1 MGAKQTITAF
11 AHTKGGVSKSTLAW
25 HTALMLQERGES
37 VTVIDL
43 DFQQTVYF
51 LNKIRDKRC
60 MNPLDV
66 RSLSSVQSLM
76 ETVSA
81 IESNHIII
89 DIGGFDND
97 INRAAIKM
105 AGRVVVPISNS
116 VTEVLGFKTF
126 ESILEKMGGVQISVL
141 LSNIHPLAKNFD
153 EIKQAI
159 GGKENVTLL
168 DAVVRSR
175 KVYRESM
182 GVGKSVFDTSNLA
195 AQKEIEEAWHGLRC
209 DK

>member
-1 MGAKQTITAF
+1 MGAEQTITAF
-11 AHTKGGVSKSTLAW
+11 AHTKGGVGKSTMAW

-37 VTVIDL
+37 VTVVDL
-43 DFQQTVYF
+43 DFQKTVFF
-51 LNKIRDKRC
+51 LSSIRDKRC

-66 RSLSSVQSLM
+66 RGISSVELLM
-76 ETVSA
+76 ETMRK
-81 IESNHIII
+81 IESDHIII

-97 INRAAIKM
+97 TNRAAIKM

-126 ESILEKMGGVQISVL
+126 ESILEKMGEVQIHVL

-175 KVYRESM
+175 KVYRETM
-182 GVGKSVFDTSNLA
+182 GVGKSVFDTSNLT
-195 AQKEIEEAWHGLRC
+195 AQKEIEEVWHGLRC
-209 DK
+209 DQ

>member
-1 MGAKQTITAF
+1 
-11 AHTKGGVSKSTLAW
+11 
-25 HTALMLQERGES
+25 
-37 VTVIDL
+37 
-43 DFQQTVYF
+43 
-51 LNKIRDKRC
+51 
-60 MNPLDV
+60 
-66 RSLSSVQSLM
+66 M